1 MRILITGGAGFI
13 GSHIADAFIARGDEV
28 LIVDDLSSGKRENLP
43 EGARFEEIDIRDA
56 EAVQRVFRS
65 FRPQIVSHQAA
76 QTSVSVSVREPQRDA
91 QINVMGGL
99 EILLASVDVGV
110 HRLIFASTGGA
121 IYGEVPEGERAAP
134 GSPLVPISPYACS
147 KLAFENYMMAYHLTA
162 RLPITILR
170 YANIYGPR
178 QDPYGEAGVVAIFSD
193 RIGDGLPVQIN
204 AMRERGDAGCVR
216 DYVYVGDV
224 VEANLRAA
232 DGLID
237 ETIVNVATGIP
248 TTTEALARSI
258 ASSLEREAELIPGP
272 RREGDLQRSVL
283 EPDARAFGREP
294 IGLDEGIRRT
304 TEWFNRMKGG

>member
-13 GSHIADAFIARGDEV
+13 GSHIAEAFIERGDEV
-28 LIVDDLSSGKRENLP
+28 LIVDDLSSGKRANLP
-43 EGARFEEIDIRDA
+43 EGARFEELDIRDG

-91 QINVMGGL
+91 QINLMGGL
-99 EILLASVDVGV
+99 EVLLASVDVGV
-110 HRLIFASTGGA
+110 ARFIFASTGGA

-134 GSPLVPISPYACS
+134 GATLTPISPYACS
-147 KLAFENYMMAYHLTA
+147 KLAFENYMMAYHLTS

-193 RIGDGLPVQIN
+193 RLLDGLPVQIN

-258 ASSLEREAELIPGP
+258 ATSIGREPELIAGP

-283 EPDARAFGREP
+283 EPDPRAFGRAP
-294 IGLDEGIRRT
+294 ISLDEGIRQT
-304 TEWFNRMKGG
+304 TEWFDRMKGG

>member
-28 LIVDDLSSGKRENLP
+28 LIIDDLSTGKAENLP
-43 EGARFEEIDIRDA
+43 EGARFEEIDIRDG

-76 QTSVSVSVREPQRDA
+76 QTSVSASVREPHRDA
-91 QINVMGGL
+91 EINVMGGL
-99 EILLASVDVGV
+99 QVLLASVEAGT

-121 IYGEVPEGERAAP
+121 IYGEIPEGERAAP
-134 GSPLVPISPYACS
+134 GAPLVPISPYACS
-147 KLAFENYMMAYHLTA
+147 KLAFENYMMAYHLTE

-193 RIGDGLPVQIN
+193 RLLDGLPVQIN

-232 DGLID
+232 DGFIED
-237 ETIVNVATGIP
+237 TIVNVATGVP

-258 ASSLEREAELIPGP
+258 ASSIGRTPELIPGP

-283 EPDARAFGREP
+283 EPDLRAFGREP
-294 IGLDEGIRRT
+294 VSLNEGIRQT
-304 TEWFNRMKGG
+304 TEWFDRMKGG

>member
-28 LIVDDLSSGKRENLP
+28 LIIDDLSTGKAENLP
-43 EGARFEEIDIRDA
+43 EGARFEEIDIRDG

-76 QTSVSVSVREPQRDA
+76 QTSVSASVREPHRDA
-91 QINVMGGL
+91 EINVMGGL
-99 EILLASVDVGV
+99 QVLLASVEAGA

-121 IYGEVPEGERAAP
+121 IYGEIPEGERAAP
-134 GSPLVPISPYACS
+134 GAPLVPISPYACS
-147 KLAFENYMMAYHLTA
+147 KLAFENYMMAYHLTE

-193 RIGDGLPVQIN
+193 RLLDGLPVQIN

-232 DGLID
+232 DGLIED
-237 ETIVNVATGIP
+237 TIVNVATGVP
-248 TTTEALARSI
+248 TTTETLARSI
-258 ASSLEREAELIPGP
+258 ATSIGRTPELIPGP

-283 EPDARAFGREP
+283 EPDLRAFGREP
-294 IGLDEGIRRT
+294 VSLDEGIRQT
-304 TEWFNRMKGG
+304 TEWFDRMKGG

>member
-43 EGARFEEIDIRDA
+43 EGARFEELDIRDA

-147 KLAFENYMMAYHLTA
+147 KLAFENYLMAYHLTA

-258 ASSLEREAELIPGP
+258 ASSLEREPELIPGP

>member
-28 LIVDDLSSGKRENLP
+28 LIIDDLSTGKAENLP
-43 EGARFEEIDIRDA
+43 EGARFEEIDIRDG

-76 QTSVSVSVREPQRDA
+76 QTSVSASVREPHRDA
-91 QINVMGGL
+91 EINVMGGL
-99 EILLASVDVGV
+99 QVLLASVEAGA

-121 IYGEVPEGERAAP
+121 IYGEIPEGERAAP
-134 GSPLVPISPYACS
+134 GAPLVPISPYACS
-147 KLAFENYMMAYHLTA
+147 KLAFENYMMAYHLTE

-193 RIGDGLPVQIN
+193 RLLDGLPVQIN

-232 DGLID
+232 DGFIED
-237 ETIVNVATGIP
+237 TIVNVATGVP
-248 TTTEALARSI
+248 TTTETLARSI
-258 ASSLEREAELIPGP
+258 ATSIGRTPELIPGP

-283 EPDARAFGREP
+283 EPDLRAFGREP
-294 IGLDEGIRRT
+294 VSLDEGIRQT
-304 TEWFNRMKGG
+304 TEWFDRMKGG

>member
-28 LIVDDLSSGKRENLP
+28 LIIDDLSTGKAENLP
-43 EGARFEEIDIRDA
+43 EGARFEEIDIRNG

-76 QTSVSVSVREPQRDA
+76 QTSVSASVREPHRDA
-91 QINVMGGL
+91 EINVMGGL
-99 EILLASVDVGV
+99 QVLLASVEAGA

-121 IYGEVPEGERAAP
+121 IYGEIPEGERAAP
-134 GSPLVPISPYACS
+134 GAPLVPISPYACS
-147 KLAFENYMMAYHLTA
+147 KLAFENYMMAYHLTE

-193 RIGDGLPVQIN
+193 RLLDGLPVQIN

-232 DGLID
+232 DGFIED
-237 ETIVNVATGIP
+237 TIVNVATGVP

-258 ASSLEREAELIPGP
+258 ASSIGRTPELIPGP

-283 EPDARAFGREP
+283 EPDLRAFGREP
-294 IGLDEGIRRT
+294 VSLNEGIRQT
-304 TEWFNRMKGG
+304 TEWFDRMKGG

>member
-28 LIVDDLSSGKRENLP
+28 LIIDDLSTGKAENLP
-43 EGARFEEIDIRDA
+43 EGARFEEIDIRDG

-76 QTSVSVSVREPQRDA
+76 QTSVSASVREPHRDA
-91 QINVMGGL
+91 EINVMGGL
-99 EILLASVDVGV
+99 QVLLASVEAGA

-121 IYGEVPEGERAAP
+121 IYGEIPEGERAAP
-134 GSPLVPISPYACS
+134 GAPLVPISPYACS
-147 KLAFENYMMAYHLTA
+147 KLAFENYMMAYHLTE

-193 RIGDGLPVQIN
+193 RLLDGLPVQIN

-232 DGLID
+232 DGFIED
-237 ETIVNVATGIP
+237 TIVNVATGVP
-248 TTTEALARSI
+248 TTTETLARSI
-258 ASSLEREAELIPGP
+258 ATSIGRTPELIPGP

-283 EPDARAFGREP
+283 EPDLRAFGREP
-294 IGLDEGIRRT
+294 VSLNEGIRQT
-304 TEWFNRMKGG
+304 TEWFDRMKGG